1 VLLVWKKEMG
11 ETVKEDDYT
20 LTVEE
25 MRERLSKI
33 TITAKTEEGQAEADE
48 LLARVLAEISDS
60 DIEAEL
66 AKQQETQNND

>member
-1 VLLVWKKEMG
+1 MG

>member
-1 VLLVWKKEMG
+1 MLLVWKKEMG